1 MEENLM
7 TDREETFL
15 LLAADAA
22 RSQAEYDARLDREI
36 DAMIDK
42 ILAEE
47 PGREQR
53 VMREAEAYEQAL
65 ADAADLIKAR
75 QAVETGSLP
84 GIRRALRLRTI
95 GVPVALTLA
104 YRLGLEFGRGRA
116 QRSPTRRG
124 DPS

>member
-1 MEENLM
+1 MIDREQQFLLQAEEN
-7 TDREETFL
+7 
-15 LLAADAA
+15 
-22 RSQAEYDARLDREI
+22 ARLQAAYAAEVERIADEI
-36 DAMIDK
+36 IDK

-47 PGREQR
+47 PGRALR
-53 VMREAEAYEQAL
+53 LAREAEAYEQAL
-65 ADAADLIKAR
+65 ADAADLIEAR